1 MEKKMSSS
9 KTHDESNKLLK
20 EAYKCKPG
28 NLKPL
33 LQKIESEIKNSSNI
47 DSMLLRAKLVVT
59 SKIAST
65 NSK

>member
-1 MEKKMSSS
+1 MNSP
-9 KTHDESNKLLK
+9 KTHKESNKLLK

-33 LQKIESEIKNSSNI
+33 LQKIESEIKNNSNVDNI
-47 DSMLLRAKLVVT
+47 LLRAKLVVT